1 MMKRMQRVL
10 LAALVLPGVAA
21 VSSVKAEEAAVKAE
35 AAVAEAAPAE
45 KNPVARLRGRLLY
58 KKGQIRK
65 LEKAAA
71 EVNEALKN
79 KVDDLEQERRAQYV
93 AAEPKLVEL
102 YAEQDALE
110 VMEAMDEAFDEDF
123 GDEDDAPEL
132 EIEVIEYT
140 EAGEGE
146 PSSAAVDTVQVNEE
160 GVEVVV
166 ICGGDEAQ

>member
-58 KKGQIRK
+58 KKGQTRK

-110 VMEAMDEAFDEDF
+110 E
-123 GDEDDAPEL
+123 
-132 EIEVIEYT
+132 EIKRM
-140 EAGEGE
+140 
-146 PSSAAVDTVQVNEE
+146 SAA
-160 GVEVVV
+160 
-166 ICGGDEAQ
+166 AAK

>member
-1 MMKRMQRVL
+1 MKQMQRVL
-10 LAALVLPGVAA
+10 LAALVLPGVVA
-21 VSSVKAEEAAVKAE
+21 VSSVRAEDEAAVKA

-110 VMEAMDEAFDEDF
+110 E
-123 GDEDDAPEL
+123 
-132 EIEVIEYT
+132 EIKRL
-140 EAGEGE
+140 
-146 PSSAAVDTVQVNEE
+146 SATTTK
-160 GVEVVV
+160 
-166 ICGGDEAQ
+166 